1 MARGKHVTNPEQ
13 TISARIEIIE
23 SSYEY
28 MLAFAAQ
35 GRETDEGMAAGTSAR
50 ETLSELSMALADL
63 GESVIDIEPVM
74 AMQEFAQTLAADAAH
89 ARRAVE
95 LVLSR
100 PRISSQLVDNLNAT
114 IHLRSV
120 LTDLFLIDEALKCQG
135 SSSQD

>member
-1 MARGKHVTNPEQ
+1 MNSPNQ
-13 TISARIEIIE
+13 IIDARIETIE
-23 SSYEY
+23 SSYEF

-35 GRETDEGMAAGTSAR
+35 GRDTDEGMTGGPPVREILSNLSSALMD
-50 ETLSELSMALADL
+50 LSEPVGISDSVLA
-63 GESVIDIEPVM
+63 M
-74 AMQEFAQTLAADAAH
+74 REFAETLAADAVH

-120 LTDLFLIDEALKCQG
+120 LTDLFLIDEALKCQKTA
-135 SSSQD
+135 SEEQIS

>member
-1 MARGKHVTNPEQ
+1 LSEPNKTLA
-13 TISARIEIIE
+13 SRIEVIE

-35 GRETDEGMAAGTSAR
+35 GRETDEGMTGAASVR
-50 ETLSELSMALADL
+50 ETLSRVSSALLDLSEAVVDV
-63 GESVIDIEPVM
+63 ESAAATQD
-74 AMQEFAQTLAADAAH
+74 FAETLAADAVH

-95 LVLSR
+95 LVLAR
-100 PRISSQLVDNLNAT
+100 PRISSQLIDNLNAT

-120 LTDLFLIDEALKCQG
+120 LTDLFLIDEALKCQS

>member
-1 MARGKHVTNPEQ
+1 MKSPHQ
-13 TISARIEIIE
+13 IIDARIETIE

-35 GRETDEGMAAGTSAR
+35 GRDTDEGMTGGRSVR
-50 ETLSELSMALADL
+50 KTLSELSKALMDL
-63 GESVIDIEPVM
+63 GESVRIIEPM
-74 AMQEFAQTLAADAAH
+74 LAMRDFAETLAADAIH

-120 LTDLFLIDEALKCQG
+120 LTDLFLIDEALKCQKTP
-135 SSSQD
+135 SEEQCS

>member
-1 MARGKHVTNPEQ
+1 MKSPNQ
-13 TISARIEIIE
+13 IIDARIETIE

-35 GRETDEGMAAGTSAR
+35 GRDTDEGMTGGPSVR
-50 ETLSELSMALADL
+50 ETLSELSTALMDL
-63 GESVIDIEPVM
+63 SEPVRLIEQAA
-74 AMQEFAQTLAADAAH
+74 AMREFAETLAADAIH

-100 PRISSQLVDNLNAT
+100 ARISSQLVDNLNAT

-120 LTDLFLIDEALKCQG
+120 LTDLFLIDEALKCQKK
-135 SSSQD
+135 SS

>member
-1 MARGKHVTNPEQ
+1 LSKPNQ
-13 TISARIEIIE
+13 TIATRIEVIE

-35 GRETDEGMAAGTSAR
+35 GRETDEGMAGGPSVR
-50 ETLSELSMALADL
+50 ETLSRLSTALLDL
-63 GESVIDIEPVM
+63 SEAVVDVDSATAAQD
-74 AMQEFAQTLAADAAH
+74 FAETLAADAVH

-100 PRISSQLVDNLNAT
+100 PRISSQLIDNLNAT

-120 LTDLFLIDEALKCQG
+120 LTDLFLIDEALKCQS